1 MTWYPGKQNSLVF
14 HSRDGESLKE
24 LLIGILTNKVI
35 SENKYS
41 EMCDD
46 DSQSAIVQS
55 AGGSV
60 GTKLPSAVL
69 KGGFNTTVGATN
81 DLVNIKSDVL
91 SRQKQMECINGVIDA
106 TNAIIESM
114 SVILSPPENRGTA

>member
-14 HSRDGESLKE
+14 HGRDGESLKE
-24 LLIGILTNKVI
+24 LLMGILTNRVI
-35 SENKYS
+35 SEDKYS

-46 DSQSAIVQS
+46 DSQPAIVQS

-69 KGGFNTTVGATN
+69 KCGLNTTVDATN
-81 DLVNIKSDVL
+81 DLENIKSDVL
-91 SRQKQMECINGVIDA
+91 SLQKQMESINGL
-106 TNAIIESM
+106 SM
-114 SVILSPPENRGTA
+114 PQML